1 MHPELIEIGG
11 ITLYAYGFFIMIG
24 ALTSYMY
31 GIKVL
36 KKELDI
42 EPDKAQTLTILI
54 ISAAVIGGKIFFY
67 FEDPA
72 YYFSSPENL
81 LKNFRQGFVFY
92 GSLIFAV
99 PTVIWYFRKEKWP
112 IFPMLDILSIIAT
125 IIHGFGRLG
134 CFFAGCCH
142 GLPTDSFLGVTFT
155 DAKSQA
161 KPLDTPLHPTQLY
174 EVFFIGS
181 LMLFLV
187 QLKRRQQFHGQLV
200 FLYVMIYAVG
210 RSIIEVFR
218 GDLRRGFVIEGL
230 ISHSQ
235 FISILLV
242 LIAGACYWV
251 TSKNSKFKIKRP

>member
-31 GIKVL
+31 GIKVF

-42 EPDKAQTLTILI
+42 EPDKVQTLTILI

-155 DAKSQA
+155 DVKSQA

-251 TSKNSKFKIKRP
+251 TRKNSKFKIKRP